1 MMNRD
6 TVMTIAEQVA
16 KLPSIKTF
24 TYISASDIFPLIDPR
39 YITTKRQA
47 ETYLFRRD
55 EFKTIVLRPGF
66 MYNEQR
72 PTAMPI
78 AGVLQ
83 FANALA
89 SPFREGLA
97 SLPGG
102 KMITT
107 PPLETEQV
115 ARAVIAG
122 IESKENGIFDVDGI
136 QQLSRIAI

>member
-1 MMNRD
+1 
-6 TVMTIAEQVA
+6 
-16 KLPSIKTF
+16 
-24 TYISASDIFPLIDPR
+24 
-39 YITTKRQA
+39 
-47 ETYLFRRD
+47 
-55 EFKTIVLRPGF
+55 
-66 MYNEQR
+66 
-72 PTAMPI
+72 MPI
-78 AGVLQ
+78 AGALQ

-122 IESKENGIFDVDGI
+122 IESKENGIFDVSLEVVI
-136 QQLSRIAI
+136 SRQTFKNMMGRWRYHDCRNFDINWSFLVRLRSWNRPYANHYIVE